1 MKLEDLEIY
10 QLAMKLGDDIWD
22 VVLKWSYFEKNGFGK
37 QWTDAADSIAANIS
51 EGYGR
56 LSAKD
61 NRRFCIIARG
71 SIYETK
77 TWLQKAKNR
86 SLIDD
91 QQFFIIDKQIHDLS
105 VKLWN
110 YIQAL
115 ERRIRDEE
123 NGKHQ

>member
-10 QLAMKLGDDIWD
+10 QLAMNLGDDIWG
-22 VVLKWSYFEKNGFGK
+22 VVIKWSYFEKNGFGK
-37 QWTDAADSIAANIS
+37 QWTNAADSIAANIS

-77 TWLQKAKNR
+77 TWLQKARNR
-86 SLIDD
+86 NLLDD
-91 QQFFIIDKQIHDLS
+91 QGFTILDKKILDLT

-110 YIQAL
+110 YIQAI

-123 NGKHQ
+123 HNKH

>member
-10 QLAMKLGDDIWD
+10 QLSMSLGDEIWD
-22 VVLKWSYFEKNGFGK
+22 IVIKWSYLEKNGLGR

-56 LSAKD
+56 LSPRD

-71 SIYETK
+71 SIYETT

-86 SLIDD
+86 NLVDEQSSSVLEKKIL
-91 QQFFIIDKQIHDLS
+91 DLT

-110 YIQAL
+110 YIQSL
-115 ERRIRDEE
+115 DRRIKAE
-123 NGKHQ
+123 GKD